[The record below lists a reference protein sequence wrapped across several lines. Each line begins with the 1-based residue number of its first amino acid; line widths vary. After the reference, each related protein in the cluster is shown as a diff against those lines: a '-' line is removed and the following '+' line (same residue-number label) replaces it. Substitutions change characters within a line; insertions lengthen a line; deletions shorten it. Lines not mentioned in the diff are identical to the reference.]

1 MLQGG
6 KGVISVTANIAAN
19 EMKHLCTFA
28 LAGNQVA
35 ALEIDERLRPL
46 HQQLFIESNPI
57 PVKWAAARM
66 GLINYADLRLP
77 LTLLSTTAQAIVEA
91 ALVRAELI

>member
-1 MLQGG
+1 MDEYLQ
-6 KGVISVTANIAAN
+6 
-19 EMKHLCTFA
+19 
-28 LAGNQVA
+28 
-35 ALEIDERLRPL
+35 PL
-46 HQQLFIESNPI
+46 HRELFIESNPI

-77 LTLLSTTAQAIVEA
+77 LTLLSSTAQATVEA